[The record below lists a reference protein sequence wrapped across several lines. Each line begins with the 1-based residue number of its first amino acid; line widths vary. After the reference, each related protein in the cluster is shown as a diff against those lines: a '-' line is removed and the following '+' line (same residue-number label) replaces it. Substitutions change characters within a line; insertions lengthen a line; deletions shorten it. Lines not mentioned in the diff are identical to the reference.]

1 MSGNDIAN
9 LVTLV
14 FVLVIVYIGVMFRL
28 AERQVERE
36 RSEELDRKLDAL
48 IQNAPPLADEQT
60 DHGLASGPFRIN
72 MPKMLYILYP
82 HRAVHRFRIQKNG
95 FLNTLGS

>member
-48 IQNAPPLADEQT
+48 LSCSRCGRRLGFREVDTCNACAAQEGQP
-60 DHGLASGPFRIN
+60 
-72 MPKMLYILYP
+72 
-82 HRAVHRFRIQKNG
+82 
-95 FLNTLGS
+95 TLTLRE